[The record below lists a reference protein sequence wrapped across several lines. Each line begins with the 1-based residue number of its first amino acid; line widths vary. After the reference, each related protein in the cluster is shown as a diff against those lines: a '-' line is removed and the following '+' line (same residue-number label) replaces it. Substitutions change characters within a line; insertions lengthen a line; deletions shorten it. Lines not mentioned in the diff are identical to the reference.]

1 MSVNFKLASLRLLGY
16 IKFELTDGER
26 VQTKP
31 TGNVAQKN
39 KKNKDK
45 REEQEDVEDEDGPT
59 QQHKSTTQ
67 YHTLVQLS
75 EPYFLRPNANASN
88 ERGECS
94 CGNA

>member
-1 MSVNFKLASLRLLGY
+1 MVSESSSSNG
-16 IKFELTDGER
+16 
-26 VQTKP
+26 
-31 TGNVAQKN
+31 
-39 KKNKDK
+39 K
-45 REEQEDVEDEDGPT
+45 RCTEEQEEQGQEEDVEDVEDVEDEDGPT